1 MDTFEI
7 TAEPPCSANCMLMP
21 FDAAPAPRRP
31 HLLSENILPPHATI
45 GAVAARIMQ
54 EAATA
59 PDPQLAVRLRELA
72 ASLRCAEAAVKQ
84 ALGLTYR
91 DAFTYPA

>member
-1 MDTFEI
+1 M
-7 TAEPPCSANCMLMP
+7 
-21 FDAAPAPRRP
+21 
-31 HLLSENILPPHATI
+31 PPHATI

-72 ASLRCAEAAVKQ
+72 ASLRCAEAAVKR
-84 ALGLTYR
+84 ALDIPYSVP
-91 DAFTYPA
+91 FTYPS